1 MSGIN
6 RNWSLD
12 AHGGSIIAAM
22 GDAFQTQVLI
32 AGAGPI
38 GMTAAIELARRGIAC
53 RIVDP
58 LVEPPR
64 YAKAVGVQP
73 RTLEVFEGMG
83 VLRRILDASTLMR
96 GQIVY
101 VNGER
106 VAELEMTLPADVPF
120 GFIAIPQYA
129 TEAILREELAM
140 HGVEVRRGVRV
151 AGFEQDDDGVTITL
165 AGDAGEQTVRAAY
178 LVGADGA
185 HSAVRKGLGLTFEG
199 AAFAERYML
208 GDVEVGWSFPHGYG
222 IRAMRQTDGKTDD
235 LLVCIPLPGRGRYRM
250 SMLVPDEL
258 SEGDTPQLHHLQAVL
273 DRLSPEPTTARN
285 LRWSSVF
292 SISHRIV
299 DAYGKGRVFVAGD
312 AAHIHP
318 PTGAQGMNTGIQ
330 DAHNLAWKLALV
342 LSGCAAPGLLDSY
355 DAERRP
361 VGEEVVGRTL
371 RSAREGIGAARPAT
385 SGPGAARPATSGP
398 GADSTDT
405 GYVIRREA
413 QLLISY
419 AGSPIVATR
428 AATSGPGAAPAATSG
443 PCAGARAPD
452 VTGLTRDAVTAPVRL
467 FSLLGRREH
476 TTLFYA
482 PDGPVDVATF
492 ERAAAAAVSAAHGRM
507 DVYLI
512 AAPGNRQR
520 YSVAATELPVVYD
533 SGGEFALAYTPTG
546 PSVYVVRPDGY
557 LSLATAGVDA
567 AELVTHL
574 GATFARRTGGV
585 AG

>member
-1 MSGIN
+1 MSN
-6 RNWSLD
+6 T
-12 AHGGSIIAAM
+12 AE
-22 GDAFQTQVLI
+22 TQVLI
-32 AGAGPI
+32 AGGGPI

-58 LVEPPR
+58 LVQPLH

-83 VLRRILDASTLMR
+83 ILRRILDAAVLMR

-106 VAELEMTLPADVPF
+106 VTQLDFTLPDDVPF

-129 TEAILREELAM
+129 TEAILRDELAM
-140 HGVEVRRGVRV
+140 HGVRVQRGVGV
-151 AGFEQDDDGVTITL
+151 SGFEQDADGVTATL
-165 AGDAGEQTVRAAY
+165 TGQAGEQTVRAAY

-185 HSAVRKGLGLTFEG
+185 HSAVRKALGLMFEG
-199 AAFAERYML
+199 AAFEEQYML
-208 GDVEVGWSFPHGYG
+208 GDVEVDWSMPAGYG
-222 IRAMRQTDGKTDD
+222 VRSMHQVDGKTDD
-235 LLVCIPLPGRGRYRM
+235 VLVCIPLPQADALREGAHRRRSRYRM

-258 SEGDTPQLHHLQAVL
+258 SDGDTPQLTHIQAVL

-292 SISHRIV
+292 RISHRIV
-299 DAYGKGRVFVAGD
+299 DAYGKGRVYIAGD

-342 LSGCAAPGLLDSY
+342 LAGHAAPGLLESY

-361 VGEEVVGRTL
+361 VGEEVVGRTV
-371 RSAREGIGAARPAT
+371 RSAREGIGA
-385 SGPGAARPATSGP
+385 
-398 GADSTDT
+398 DSTDI

-413 QLLISY
+413 QLLVNY
-419 AGSPIVATR
+419 AGSPIVA
-428 AATSGPGAAPAATSG
+428 
-443 PCAGARAPD
+443 AGAGGRAPD
-452 VTGLTRDAVTAPVRL
+452 ATGLTRDAVTGPMRL

-476 TTLFYA
+476 TTLLYA
-482 PDGPVDVATF
+482 PDGPVDVAAY
-492 ERAAAAAVSAAHGRM
+492 ERAAAAAVDAAHGRM

-512 AAPGNRQR
+512 AAPGADIT
-520 YSVAATELPVVYD
+520 VTELPVIRD
-533 SGGEFALAYTPTG
+533 AGGDFARAYAPGG
-546 PSVYVVRPDGY
+546 PSAYIVRPDGY
-557 LSLATAGVDA
+557 LGVAGSRVDPD
-567 AELVTHL
+567 ELVAHL
-574 GATFARRTGGV
+574 RATFARRGTGG

>member
-6 RNWSLD
+6 GNWSLD

-58 LVEPPR
+58 LVEPPQ

-83 VLRRILDASTLMR
+83 VLRRILDASTLLR

-129 TEAILREELAM
+129 TEAILRDELAM
-140 HGVEVRRGVRV
+140 HGVDVQRGVRV
-151 AGFEQDDDGVTITL
+151 AGFEQDDDGVTATL

-199 AAFAERYML
+199 AAFAEQFML
-208 GDVEVGWSFPHGYG
+208 GDVEVGWSFPRGYG
-222 IRAMRQTDGKTDD
+222 IRAMHQTDGKSDD

-258 SEGDTPQLHHLQAVL
+258 SEGDAPQLHHLQAVL

-330 DAHNLAWKLALV
+330 DAHNLAWKLALA

-361 VGEEVVGRTL
+361 VGEEVVGRTV
-371 RSAREGIGAARPAT
+371 RSARDGIGAD
-385 SGPGAARPATSGP
+385 S
-398 GADSTDT
+398 ADV

-419 AGSPIVATR
+419 AGSPIVAATPA
-428 AATSGPGAAPAATSG
+428 AATSRL
-443 PCAGARAPD
+443 CAGARAPD

-476 TTLFYA
+476 STLLYA
-482 PDGPVDVATF
+482 PDGPVDVAAF
-492 ERAAAAAVSAAHGRM
+492 ERAASAAVSAAHGRM

-512 AAPGNRQR
+512 AAPRAD
-520 YSVAATELPVVYD
+520 VAATELPVVCD
-533 SGGEFALAYTPTG
+533 SGGEFAMVYTPAG
-546 PSVYVVRPDGY
+546 PSAYIVRPDGY

-567 AELVTHL
+567 AQLVTHL
-574 GATFARRTGGV
+574 GATFARRMGGV

>member
-1 MSGIN
+1 
-6 RNWSLD
+6 
-12 AHGGSIIAAM
+12 M

-58 LVEPPR
+58 LVEPPQ

-83 VLRRILDASTLMR
+83 VLRRILDASTLLR

-140 HGVEVRRGVRV
+140 HGVEVQRGVRV
-151 AGFEQDDDGVTITL
+151 AGFEQDGDGVTATL

-199 AAFAERYML
+199 AAFAEQYML
-208 GDVEVGWSFPHGYG
+208 GDVEVGWSFPRGYG
-222 IRAMRQTDGKTDD
+222 IRAMHQTDGQTDD

-258 SEGDTPQLHHLQAVL
+258 SEADTPQLHHLQAVL

-330 DAHNLAWKLALV
+330 DAHNLAWKLALA
-342 LSGCAAPGLLDSY
+342 LCGCAAPGLLDSY

-361 VGEEVVGRTL
+361 VGEEVVGRTV
-371 RSAREGIGAARPAT
+371 RSAT
-385 SGPGAARPATSGP
+385 SGI
-398 GADSTDT
+398 GADSTDA

-419 AGSPIVATR
+419 AGSPII
-428 AATSGPGAAPAATSG
+428 GAAPAATSG
-443 PCAGARAPD
+443 AGPGTATSGLCAGARAPD

-492 ERAAAAAVSAAHGRM
+492 ERAAAAAVRAAHGRM

-546 PSVYVVRPDGY
+546 PSAYVVRPDGY

>member
-1 MSGIN
+1 MSE
-6 RNWSLD
+6 
-12 AHGGSIIAAM
+12 APE
-22 GDAFQTQVLI
+22 TQVLI

-58 LVEPPR
+58 LVEPPQ

-83 VLRRILDASTLMR
+83 VLRRILDAALLMR

-106 VAELEMTLPADVPF
+106 VSQLDMTLPDDVPF

-129 TEAILREELAM
+129 TEAILRDELAM
-140 HGVEVRRGVRV
+140 HGVQAQRGVRV
-151 AGFEQDDDGVTITL
+151 TGFEQDADGVTATL
-165 AGDAGEQTVRAAY
+165 AGDAGERTVRAAY

-185 HSAVRKGLGLTFEG
+185 HSAVRKALGLTFEG
-199 AAFAERYML
+199 AAFEEQYML
-208 GDVEVGWSFPHGYG
+208 GDVEVDWSVPRGYG
-222 IRAMRQTDGKTDD
+222 VRSMHQTDGKTDD
-235 LLVCIPLPGRGRYRM
+235 ALVCIPLPGRGRYRM

-258 SEGDTPQLHHLQAVL
+258 SNGDTPQLHHIQAVL

-292 SISHRIV
+292 RISHRIV

-330 DAHNLAWKLALV
+330 DAHNLAWKLALAV
-342 LSGCAAPGLLDSY
+342 SGHAAPGLLESY

-361 VGEEVVGRTL
+361 VGEEVVGRTV
-371 RSAREGIGAARPAT
+371 RSAREGIGA
-385 SGPGAARPATSGP
+385 
-398 GADSTDT
+398 DSTDI

-413 QLLISY
+413 QLLINY
-419 AGSPIVATR
+419 AGSPIVAG
-428 AATSGPGAAPAATSG
+428 AAAPATWG
-443 PCAGARAPD
+443 TVGAGARAPD
-452 VTGLTRDAVTAPVRL
+452 ATGLTRDAVTGPVRL

-476 TTLFYA
+476 TTLLYA
-482 PDGPVDVATF
+482 PDGPVDVATYG
-492 ERAAAAAVSAAHGRM
+492 RAAAAAVSAAHGRM

-512 AAPGNRQR
+512 AAPGAD
-520 YSVAATELPVVYD
+520 VTATELPLIRD
-533 SGGEFALAYTPTG
+533 TAGEFARAYAPAG
-546 PSVYVVRPDGY
+546 PAAYVVRPDGY
-557 LSLATAGVDA
+557 LGLAGSGVDPDRLA
-567 AELVTHL
+567 AHL
-574 GATFARRTGGV
+574 GATFARPEGGV